1 MPVSSLSNEDFIY
14 SAFSEIVA
22 PITND
27 KFINS
32 VSITI
37 LNSDLSIPKLGAFSS
52 VILKITFP
60 DEPLTLQPQIQEK
73 NNKSSDD
80 TTQKGAD
87 DKEKDKK

>member
-1 MPVSSLSNEDFIY
+1 SNEDFIY
-14 SAFSEIVA
+14 SAFSEIIA

-32 VSITI
+32 LSITI
-37 LNSDLSIPKLGAFSS
+37 LNSDLSVPKLGAFSS

-60 DEPLTLQPQIQEK
+60 DEPLSLQIPRIEPE

-80 TTQKGAD
+80 TPQKGTD